1 MGSKTTFTKALLRRR
16 SGSSLV
22 EAVIAIGV
30 TGLLMLVL
38 ANVSMLSGRM
48 FVSFANYVDL
58 DHSNQLAMD
67 TLTRDLR
74 ACERV
79 ISCSATELQIE
90 EHGTNGFTIT
100 YVFDSAA
107 GTLRRNMAGVSKLL
121 LSGCDSLLFSLGT
134 RNPKG
139 DTFTVAETPNVN
151 LAKVVNVSWKC
162 SRTILGRKATSENV
176 QTARIVIRRQG

>member
-1 MGSKTTFTKALLRRR
+1 MVYKTTSIRNEGLRNT

-22 EAVIAIGV
+22 EAMIAIGV

-48 FVSFANYVDL
+48 FVAFVNYVDL
-58 DHSNQLAMD
+58 DDSNRLAMD

-74 ACERV
+74 ECQRV
-79 ISCSATELQIE
+79 VSCSATQLQIE
-90 EHGTNGFTIT
+90 DPDGFIVS

-107 GTLRRNMAGVSKLL
+107 GTFRRFKAGIPKELL
-121 LSGCDSLLFSLGT
+121 TGCDSLLFSLGT
-134 RNPKG
+134 RNPSGSSFEVPK
-139 DTFTVAETPNVN
+139 TSNVD
-151 LAKVVNVSWKC
+151 LAKVVFVSWKC
-162 SRTILGRKATSENV
+162 SRLVLGRKATTENV

>member
-1 MGSKTTFTKALLRRR
+1 MAYKTTFIRNEGFRNT

-22 EAVIAIGV
+22 EAMIAIGV

-48 FVSFANYVDL
+48 FVSFVNYVDL
-58 DHSNQLAMD
+58 DDSNRLAMD

-74 ACERV
+74 ECQRV
-79 ISCSATELQIE
+79 VSCSGTQLRIE
-90 EHGTNGFTIT
+90 DPDGFIVT

-107 GTLRRNMAGVSKLL
+107 GTFRRSEAGISKELL
-121 LSGCDSLLFSLGT
+121 TGCDSLLFTLGT
-134 RNPKG
+134 RNPNG
-139 DTFTVAETPNVN
+139 STFEVETAPNVD
-151 LAKVVNVSWKC
+151 LAKVVFVSWKC
-162 SRTILGRKATSENV
+162 SRTILGRKATTENV